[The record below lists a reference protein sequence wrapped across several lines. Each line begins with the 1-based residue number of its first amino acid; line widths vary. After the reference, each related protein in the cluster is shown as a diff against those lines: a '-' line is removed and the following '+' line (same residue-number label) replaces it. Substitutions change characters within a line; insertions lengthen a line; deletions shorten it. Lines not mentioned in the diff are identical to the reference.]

1 MRALQRVG
9 AYEPEAGGLQE
20 ALTSVAPWAGLARG
34 KRISEQADLLLS
46 RHSSEDLLYA
56 VFFAI
61 HGCELL
67 DLAIVR
73 HTVNPTWEKGP
84 VQNAVEFGKMCT
96 KCGDKIAAALGD
108 PETKA
113 TIDLLN
119 ACDMRDQV
127 GSYRVIVSFETP
139 QLEEFSLCILQQNN
153 CFECSADI
161 WRRCACRCSGRWNG
175 AALDAAAARQIFVG
189 HLDHAEAHASSQR
202 LAHSWKIVCGAN
214 PAYDAFPA
222 QHQIFYPS
230 TKSATSLW
238 YDPVFKVETLDGRQV
253 WTKRHYRCTP
263 REVAADLRG
272 DDGASHG
279 AWTLS
284 TLDNGVISKEHWTT
298 VDAADD
304 LSWAI
309 FHYSGAASVVGQS
322 YRRAA
327 LQRRRPLARGRA
339 QRRRVRA
346 HPRRLRG
353 VRHRALGAVR
363 PRPARRRRADVL
375 HVDGRARALAG
386 GEPAAA
392 RADRR
397 AERAGVAQEREGA
410 SAPGGLTKIFGFGS
424 PLAAPTR
431 ARRRG
436 AGRARSR
443 RAGGDCGRAAPPPPR
458 TFGRRGASLVDER
471 SGGSRG
477 RPWRGRTCMCRCAA
491 STPAEN
497 GQSPRYHHASSHAAA
512 STSVARSGSRAIGA
526 LRQPSRGERA
536 EEGVRVHRL
545 VVVDKVGAPAR
556 GAGAARRARAARTIA
571 ETKVDVEPVL
581 RRRRVAK
588 ADGEEALAHQPDDPR
603 QVALLILAEDGRRP
617 QRERAQPAARAAVGG
632 EHERLGRRL
641 RRAVLVGGVGRRRV
655 GRRLVAE
662 DYGLAVEDDI
672 VGRDVDEG
680 DAGGG

>member
-1 MRALQRVG
+1 MWSLLALSAALRTPIHTPTRPLRTPTPALAAGTSASVLFVVGDGESPFGATSPEPSPSWATVAHHLARRLPDFDPKISASVATADALAGAPAADVVVALGVGADAAAPLAALSSSSAAVLTYRCGAAVRALQRVG

-34 KRISEQADLLLS
+34 KRISEQAALLLS

-96 KCGDKIAAALGD
+96 KCGDKIAAALGA

-161 WRRCACRCSGRWNG
+161 LETPRVPLQRRWNG

-189 HLDHAEAHASSQR
+189 HLDHAEAHASSQK

-230 TKSATSLW
+230 TKSSTSLW

-322 YRRAA
+322 Y
-327 LQRRRPLARGRA
+327 
-339 QRRRVRA
+339 
-346 HPRRLRG
+346 
-353 VRHRALGAVR
+353 LGALLCS
-363 PRPARRRRADVL
+363 A
-375 HVDGRARALAG
+375 DGRW
-386 GEPAAA
+386 P
-392 RADRR
+392 
-397 AERAGVAQEREGA
+397 EG
-410 SAPGGLTKIFGFGS
+410 
-424 PLAAPTR
+424 
-431 ARRRG
+431 
-436 AGRARSR
+436 
-443 RAGGDCGRAAPPPPR
+443 
-458 TFGRRGASLVDER
+458 
-471 SGGSRG
+471 
-477 RPWRGRTCMCRCAA
+477 
-491 STPAEN
+491 
-497 GQSPRYHHASSHAAA
+497 
-512 STSVARSGSRAIGA
+512 ARSGAEYERIRAGFASCGIELWELYGHGPPGDDAPTSFMWTAEHARWQEANPPPLEPIGEQSVQA
-526 LRQPSRGERA
+526 WRKSEKERA
-536 EEGVRVHRL
+536 L
-545 VVVDKVGAPAR
+545 Q
-556 GAGAARRARAARTIA
+556 AA
-571 ETKVDVEPVL
+571 
-581 RRRRVAK
+581 
-588 ADGEEALAHQPDDPR
+588 
-603 QVALLILAEDGRRP
+603 
-617 QRERAQPAARAAVGG
+617 
-632 EHERLGRRL
+632 
-641 RRAVLVGGVGRRRV
+641 
-655 GRRLVAE
+655 
-662 DYGLAVEDDI
+662 
-672 VGRDVDEG
+672 
-680 DAGGG
+680 